1 MVLRTGIFT
10 QKTVWPISPNQP
22 KFASEDLA
30 GLHTGYQ
37 PRPRRTELCFAW
49 HQALGILTEASIVD
63 FGYNDPA
70 VYGAERLQLQGPF
83 LSGLLTLFIWCLSN

>member
-10 QKTVWPISPNQP
+10 QKTVWAISPNQP

-37 PRPRRTELCFAW
+37 PRDHVRVELSPVL
-49 HQALGILTEASIVD
+49 HGIK
-63 FGYNDPA
+63 
-70 VYGAERLQLQGPF
+70 RLEF
-83 LSGLLTLFIWCLSN
+83 